1 MIRIGFLN
9 NISRELM
16 MEVSTSFTSPET
28 RAMISPLR
36 SSEKNPRGS
45 SVIFLLIWLRI
56 SRTTP
61 VRIGIIVKKAIYIVP
76 TFRNVEIIRKA
87 PKTISVNEPPSFSIR
102 SLTNQKK
109 LFFISSGVPFQLSQ
123 VQGSNTQAL

>member
-1 MIRIGFLN
+1 M
-9 NISRELM
+9 
-16 MEVSTSFTSPET
+16 
-28 RAMISPLR
+28 
-36 SSEKNPRGS
+36 
-45 SVIFLLIWLRI
+45 
-56 SRTTP
+56 
-61 VRIGIIVKKAIYIVP
+61 YIVP

-87 PKTISVNEPPSFSIR
+87 PKTIRVNEPPSFSIR